1 MALTKITNSAI
12 ADDIGLG
19 GNPTTSTQTAGDS
32 TTRIATTAFVST
44 AVANLVDSAPETLNT
59 LAELATSIGNNAT
72 LSSTLTSSIATKLP
86 LAGGTLTGTLNLG
99 DSVRARFGNGNDL
112 QIYHDGSHSYIQD
125 SGSGNLRILVGDL
138 QIRNYGSNENII
150 TSTSNAEVAL
160 YHNAS
165 QKLATTATGIDVT
178 GNVDLPDNGKI
189 LLGAS
194 DDLEIYHDGTN
205 SYIADRGTGNLRLE
219 GTNIAL
225 NNQASNKTYLLAT
238 DGGSVQLRHN
248 DLTKIETTTTGIDVT
263 GNIGVTGTV
272 DGIDIAAR
280 DAVLTS
286 TTTTAGAAL
295 PKAGGTMTGALSIN
309 SGTAN
314 TGLAITSTDTASWLT
329 MTDPT
334 ATLFFGNTGG
344 EFALYTGGSE
354 ALRVDVNGNVG
365 IGIDTPTARLD
376 VRRGDADGKIA
387 EFHQNAGYGID
398 IGSSQAVAYISSG
411 YNQRLDFKTD
421 PTSGQTERMS
431 ILANGNVG
439 IGTTGPAQKLHVV
452 GSAIIDG
459 GTGVASTG
467 VLNVRQ
473 SGDTLNNGIALTSSH
488 ATSHRIWKDSTGKLN
503 FGPTSLPSAFVQDL
517 TGKIG
522 IGTASPLH
530 KLAIGGNSTQTLK
543 STVAITD
550 MTNGASLSLRGQ
562 APTIFFD
569 STSAGIPTILMD
581 GRGIEFKDGTLDS
594 QGNVDVKID
603 ATGNVGI
610 GTAAPIEKLD
620 VSGYQGI
627 SVNANYAHMG
637 STVSGAMAIFGHNI
651 KSDSGNNIIKS
662 ANNGYHSSMIK
673 MYYNEGI
680 TFHATAGTQSAGA
693 DFYNISGT
701 TNELMRLTN
710 DGNVG
715 IGTTSP
721 TMPLS
726 VKAATN
732 AYAINMHGRSDGYSE
747 LYGSSSDGST
757 KYAFLQTHSAQTKL
771 YTLVNTPLLFGTN
784 STERMRIDSSGNV
797 GIGTSTGVSD
807 PVSRLN
813 VRAANNHTTGSDR
826 EDLVTLHQGI
836 SAWQVGRGAG
846 IRWVGDVSRTM
857 AGISSYIFGP
867 EETGLAFETGGAG
880 STGNLDPTTR
890 MVIDH
895 DGNVGIGTSSPQAK
909 LHVDGTT
916 IFDTATGS
924 QPVYFTR
931 LGNINES
938 LKIHCDDRGAVFESI
953 QDETADTYGNFIF
966 AMDAG
971 VTEPYFDVRKGSAD
985 SASIFRVDGGGN
997 VGIGTQSPFSRL
1009 QTGGHTFSG
1018 GNGMH
1023 ADARVGISNH
1033 GNLTGLMLASTYNDA
1048 AHPEYGLVF
1057 VQGPS
1062 TSSYNVWSV
1071 SPDGPAKG
1079 DSLNFHYQAQS
1090 TNIHSPSNA
1099 KVVFDGNGN
1108 IAFGGN
1114 LHFRTAQD
1122 GSFIGPLNTS
1132 DLRLA
1137 ADGNHIFQTY
1147 VGGWGTRMEIRDN
1160 GIRFPAG
1167 DYGVHTTQEH
1177 YSNPS
1182 SPGSFSTATNT
1193 AYTSSTQY
1201 WPDQGEKQ
1209 ICVINARAFTKYIH
1223 IKTNLTAN
1231 NIMFYFRTKG
1241 YFYSYG
1247 MEEQLVGGYTYYSGG
1262 NMILSKSNETVAGN
1276 THTGDTYRASDGSL
1290 VLKMH
1295 VNHTGYTEGK
1305 MLVFFHAHA
1314 PSTTSAITVT
1324 AVTQKDD
1331 GTNAF

>member
-1 MALTKITNSAI
+1 M
-12 ADDIGLG
+12 
-19 GNPTTSTQTAGDS
+19 
-32 TTRIATTAFVST
+32 
-44 AVANLVDSAPETLNT
+44 
-59 LAELATSIGNNAT
+59 
-72 LSSTLTSSIATKLP
+72 
-86 LAGGTLTGTLNLG
+86 
-99 DSVRARFGNGNDL
+99 
-112 QIYHDGSHSYIQD
+112 
-125 SGSGNLRILVGDL
+125 
-138 QIRNYGSNENII
+138 
-150 TSTSNAEVAL
+150 
-160 YHNAS
+160 
-165 QKLATTATGIDVT
+165 
-178 GNVDLPDNGKI
+178 
-189 LLGAS
+189 LGAS

-295 PKAGGTMTGALSIN
+295 PKAGGTMTGPITMSQSGALHNQFTSTGSFSKISIISADGEQAYINYSGATNEMSAGYDRTTSQFRISNADTLSSGIRMSIN
-309 SGTAN
+309 SSTGNTSIAGATQDRRLTINNSQANGLQFNFDDSNAYRIRLTPYWSSNAN
-314 TGLAITSTDTASWLT
+314 TRLDFDVARTSG
-329 MTDPT
+329 
-334 ATLFFGNTGG
+334 ATPSTIMSVGYN
-344 EFALYTGGSE
+344 S
-354 ALRVDVNGNVG
+354 NVG
-365 IGIDTPTARLD
+365 IGTTTPGRALEVSTDGTAQFRLSRVDSTINGNNTLGTIEFWGTDDTSGTIGATIVAHAASTWGGGAYPTDLRFSTMDGSTLSEQMRITRL
-376 VRRGDADGKIA
+376 GDISIGSDHGGFSGWKVLNIRQSSTGGMVNFEEDDGTRAFTFANQGVGMRYQAHITGGYHRFETHAMGGGTAMMITDDGKVGIGLSDPDSKL
-387 EFHQNAGYGID
+387 EIKGAGGAL
-398 IGSSQAVAYISSG
+398 G
-411 YNQRLDFKTD
+411 LTFKTTD
-421 PTSGQTERMS
+421 ASSNETFFCMDGGRVGVRYGPLLVGIPSGTTPATSALFQVEEAGLLTVLS
-431 ILANGNVG
+431 TGNVG

-522 IGTASPLH
+522 IGTALPLH

-710 DGNVG
+710 DGN
-715 IGTTSP
+715 
-721 TMPLS
+721 L
-726 VKAATN
+726 
-732 AYAINMHGRSDGYSE
+732 
-747 LYGSSSDGST
+747 
-757 KYAFLQTHSAQTKL
+757 
-771 YTLVNTPLLFGTN
+771 
-784 STERMRIDSSGNV
+784 
-797 GIGTSTGVSD
+797 
-807 PVSRLN
+807 
-813 VRAANNHTTGSDR
+813 
-826 EDLVTLHQGI
+826 
-836 SAWQVGRGAG
+836 
-846 IRWVGDVSRTM
+846 
-857 AGISSYIFGP
+857 
-867 EETGLAFETGGAG
+867 
-880 STGNLDPTTR
+880 
-890 MVIDH
+890 
-895 DGNVGIGTSSPQAK
+895 GIGTSSPQAK